1 MRRRD
6 DPPAA
11 ETFRASSACCSCRP
25 PEISGLGALR
35 RPSGYTPIFS
45 LWSRQSKRVS
55 VLDVMRRRDF
65 QDADGAKVHVNIKL
79 GQYALRSRDRIRSTL
94 ALLVER
100 AGGRIECLLDGK
112 GVAPLVHRQGGE
124 RDTAFKPTVGNRDAS
139 LCDTKARVLACTV
152 G

>member
-45 LWSRQSKRVS
+45 LCSRQSKRVS
-55 VLDVMRRRDF
+55 VLDVMRRRDLE
-65 QDADGAKVHVNIKL
+65 DADGAKVHVNIKL

-94 ALLVER
+94 ALLVAR
-100 AGGRIECLLDGK
+100 AGGRIACLLAGT
-112 GVAPLVHRQGGE
+112 GVAPLVHRRGAE
-124 RDTAFKPTVGNRDAS
+124 LDTALQLNLRNR
-139 LCDTKARVLACTV
+139 